1 MDTVKGKELEPGI
14 HGHQLQGDPHG
25 VESAASDGDDCSA
38 VTSHHADGDRTAGA
52 DGADPAVSGES
63 SNHDADSPAGPGQLG
78 RDRDS
83 HSQTDEEAPRR
94 RRVGSGASRATCVK
108 MDLVSAPAMAA
119 RCMFGNMTTNARTQ
133 GYIIEEGKVKVTWE
147 MDEFFKYL
155 SDEDITDDYEA
166 GINGNV
172 KRAAR
177 KLLGD
182 YSGLSEESSPSCE
195 V

>member
-1 MDTVKGKELEPGI
+1 
-14 HGHQLQGDPHG
+14 
-25 VESAASDGDDCSA
+25 
-38 VTSHHADGDRTAGA
+38 
-52 DGADPAVSGES
+52 
-63 SNHDADSPAGPGQLG
+63 
-78 RDRDS
+78 
-83 HSQTDEEAPRR
+83 
-94 RRVGSGASRATCVK
+94 